1 MKRILVF
8 LALALSAFGQ
18 TVQKTATTTYVD
30 AAKAAAIST
39 AAGDATTKANAAA
52 AASVPTSR
60 TVNGHALSGD
70 VSVTLADVGAAPA
83 FTFGALV
90 SNTITLGGIT
100 TPYPTRDYTWS
111 SSPQTLTIAN
121 IAYTAGQAGTVN
133 IHATVP
139 VTLTISAAGGTV
151 YRNGSTS
158 ALGATTIAIPVGNH
172 TFRVWTPDTG
182 ATLYIDDTVF
192 GATDIP
198 LTDAGSY
205 FTTDNVEAALQQL
218 GAGGSGTD
226 ANAIHVN
233 ASGEINGLTNKPT
246 PTTSD
251 LLVIED
257 AAALNAKKKVT
268 TAALPVSTATQ
279 AALDA
284 KASITYVDAQIAGV
298 TAGAVPVGTG
308 GWWVTSD
315 LANLPTD
322 WLAADGTN
330 GTPTVTGLGGGVTP
344 TIVGAGTVPTPT
356 FSPPAGSYSSAQTV
370 TISYGTATGQKYSV
384 DGVTTPSR
392 SAGSTYTSALTVSTT
407 QTVQA
412 MGYIDGP
419 PYYKDS
425 TVAPAAYT
433 ISATTYALDA
443 ISTSAYAAYSL
454 RKLRSAYTGSA
465 IRVRRA
471 SDNTEQ
477 DIGFSGEDLD
487 TTSLA
492 AFCSGTDGFVVTRYD
507 QTTNGRNQTQA
518 TTTAQPKIV
527 SAGTVILDSHS
538 HAKVS
543 LDGVDDTMATSAL
556 SPTLPIS
563 IFAVVTNASFTS
575 LDIILS
581 GNSTSRTALKQNT
594 GSKFLITSGA
604 NLSSTTTLTTGTQY
618 VATAYFESG
627 TSDSIRVNAG
637 TALVGD
643 AGSNAPTALVL
654 GSATLCPLADV
665 SEDIWFNASL
675 TTLGA
680 DEATLRNNVN
690 AYYILY

>member
-8 LALALSAFGQ
+8 LTLALPLFGQ
-18 TVQKTATTTYVD
+18 TVQKTATTAYVD
-30 AAKAAAIST
+30 TAKADAIST
-39 AAGDATTKANAAA
+39 AASDATTKANAAA

-70 VSVTLADVGAAPA
+70 VSVTLSDVGAAPA
-83 FTFGALV
+83 LTVSLLV
-90 SNTITLGGIT
+90 SDTLTLGSAPWPIN
-100 TPYPTRDYTWS
+100 PVTWS
-111 SSPQTLTIAN
+111 SSPKTLTIAN
-121 IAYTAGQAGTVN
+121 SAYTAGRGGVVQVS
-133 IHATVP
+133 ATVP

-151 YRNGSTS
+151 YRNGSTT
-158 ALGATTIAIPVGNH
+158 ALGATTIAVPVGNH
-172 TFRVWTPDTG
+172 TFRVWTPDAG
-182 ATLYIDDTVF
+182 STLFLDDTVVT
-192 GATDIP
+192 GADLPIV
-198 LTDAGSY
+198 DAGSY

-218 GAGGSGTD
+218 GAGGGGGTD
-226 ANAIHVN
+226 TNAIHVN
-233 ASGEINGLTNKPT
+233 ASGEISGIASKTT

-268 TAALPVSTATQ
+268 AGSLPVSTATQ
-279 AALDA
+279 SALDT
-284 KASITYVDAQIAGV
+284 KASTAYVDTQIAGV
-298 TAGAVPVGTG
+298 VAGSVPVGTG
-308 GWWVTSD
+308 GWWVTAD
-315 LANLPTD
+315 LGNLPTN

-356 FSPPAGSYSSAQTV
+356 FSPPAGTYSSAQTV
-370 TISYGTATGQKYSV
+370 TIDYGTATGQKYSV

-392 SAGSTYTSALTVSTT
+392 SAGSDYTSAITVSTT

-412 MGYIDGP
+412 TGYIDGP
-419 PYYKDS
+419 PYYEDS
-425 TVAPAAYT
+425 AVASAAYT
-433 ISATTYALDA
+433 ISASTYALDA

-454 RKLRSAYTGSA
+454 RKLRAAYAGSA

-487 TTSLA
+487 TTALA
-492 AFCSGTDGFVVTRYD
+492 AFCAGTDGFVVTRYD

-527 SAGTVILDSHS
+527 SAGTVIVDAHG

-543 LDGVDDTMATSAL
+543 LDGTDDTIVTAAL
-556 SPTLPIS
+556 SPTLPITV
-563 IFAVVTNASFTS
+563 FAVVTN
-575 LDIILS
+575 
-581 GNSTSRTALKQNT
+581 NSTTALDSIVSGGGAIRTGLKQNT
-594 GSKFLITSGA
+594 GNTFLISSGA
-604 NLSSTTTLTTGTQY
+604 NLTNTTAYSIGSQY
-618 VATAYFESG
+618 VVTAYFETG
-627 TSDSIRVNAG
+627 INDSLQVNAG
-637 TALVGD
+637 SPTVGTAGD
-643 AGSNAPTALVL
+643 NAPSELRL
-654 GSATLCPLADV
+654 GSATLSPLADV

-690 AYYILY
+690 AYYLLY